1 MSLRIVIDA
10 RHLSDFGI
18 GTYIGN
24 LIASLGQIDHD
35 NQYQLICKGSDTL
48 HLSNL
53 PPNFKTVSYSHSD
66 TSWTDHFAFPAFL
79 RKCSADLY
87 HIPLNRVPWF
97 MVRPYVVTVHDMGR
111 QILAGTGLRN
121 QLSLAR
127 ARRSL
132 MRASKVIAVS
142 MNTRR
147 SAESLLGVPPSRIRQ
162 IYNAPDP
169 RFSQHASMA
178 AAGLPAQSEETERAK
193 ILERYQVTYPYILY
207 VGNIRPHKNLPR
219 LIEAF
224 AVLRNELA
232 SHSRYAAL
240 RLLIIGDEIS
250 KYPAVRTAA
259 NQTRSG
265 NAIRFLGHVPFE
277 TLRAFYQSAEAFAF
291 PSLHE
296 GFGLPPLEA
305 MSCGTPVST
314 SNTSS
319 LPEVVED
326 AARLVN
332 PENVFDIAHGIR
344 DVLLDDA
351 LRADLIQRGFR
362 QAAKFNWERT
372 ARAVLE
378 TYLEV
383 SRDKG

>member
-1 MSLRIVIDA
+1 MSLKIVIDA
-10 RHLSDFGI
+10 RHIRDFGI
-18 GTYIGN
+18 GTYIRNLLASLSRLDRDNTYLLPCRAADTEHLGN
-24 LIASLGQIDHD
+24 LPA
-35 NQYQLICKGSDTL
+35 
-48 HLSNL
+48 
-53 PPNFKTVSYSHSD
+53 NFRAVHCNHSD
-66 TSWTDHFAFPAFL
+66 TSWTDHIAFPAFL
-79 RKCSADLY
+79 RQFSADVY

-97 MVRPYVVTVHDMGR
+97 MVRPYLVTVHDMGR

-121 QLSLAR
+121 QLSMTR

-147 SAESLLGVPPSRIRQ
+147 SVETLLGVPSGRIRQ

-169 RFSQHASMA
+169 RFSLQASMA
-178 AAGLPAQSEETERAK
+178 AAGLPPELTPTERGL
-193 ILERYQVTYPYILY
+193 LERYQVNYPYILY
-207 VGNIRPHKNLPR
+207 VGNIRPHKNVPR

-232 SHSRYAAL
+232 QHPRYSDL
-240 RLLIIGDEIS
+240 RLLIVGDEIS

-259 NQTRSG
+259 NQTRTG

-277 TLRAFYQSAEAFAF
+277 TLQAFYRAARVFAF

-296 GFGLPPLEA
+296 GFGMPPLEA
-305 MSCGTPVST
+305 MSCGTPVVT

-344 DVLLDDA
+344 DVLLDET
-351 LRADLIQRGFR
+351 LRADLIQRGLK
-362 QAAKFNWERT
+362 QASKFNWDRT
-372 ARAVLE
+372 GREVLA

-383 SRDKG
+383 AREKG